1 MWTITNQHQ
10 LLMKKVIT
18 YGTFDLFHFGHL
30 ELLRRAKELGDFLV
44 VAVSTDEFNIKKEK
58 KCVYP
63 FEHRIKIVEAIQ
75 YVDKVIPEENWEQKR
90 RDILSNKIQIFTI
103 GDDWK
108 GEFDKLS
115 DICDIIYIDRTKDI
129 STSNLKDNLASGN

>member
-1 MWTITNQHQ
+1 
-10 LLMKKVIT
+10 MKKVIT

-30 ELLRRAKELGDFLV
+30 ELLRRAKKLGDFLV

-75 YVDKVIPEENWEQKR
+75 YVDKVIPVAF
-90 RDILSNKIQIFTI
+90 IQPLAIFFVLI
-103 GDDWK
+103 PQELW
-108 GEFDKLS
+108 
-115 DICDIIYIDRTKDI
+115 I
-129 STSNLKDNLASGN
+129 

>member
-1 MWTITNQHQ
+1 
-10 LLMKKVIT
+10 MKKVIT

-44 VAVSTDEFNIKKEK
+44 VAISTDEFNIKKGKE
-58 KCVYP
+58 CIYP

-90 RDILSNKIQIFTI
+90 KDILSNKIQIFTI

-108 GEFDKLS
+108 GEFDELR
-115 DICDIIYIDRTKDI
+115 DICDIIYIDRTKGI
-129 STSNLKDNLASGN
+129 STSNLKENLASGN

>member
-1 MWTITNQHQ
+1 
-10 LLMKKVIT
+10 MKKVIT

-30 ELLRRAKELGDFLV
+30 ELLRRAKELGNFLV
-44 VAVSTDEFNIKKEK
+44 VAVSTDEFNIKKGKE
-58 KCVYP
+58 CIYP

-115 DICDIIYIDRTKDI
+115 DICDIIYINRTKDI

>member
-1 MWTITNQHQ
+1 
-10 LLMKKVIT
+10 MKKVIT

-30 ELLRRAKELGDFLV
+30 ELLRKAKELGDFLV

-58 KCVYP
+58 KCLYP

-90 RDILSNKIQIFTI
+90 RDILSNNIQIFTI

-108 GEFDKLS
+108 GEFDELS
-115 DICDIIYIDRTKDI
+115 DICDIIYIDRTKGI
-129 STSNLKDNLASGN
+129 STSNLKNNLASGN

>member
-1 MWTITNQHQ
+1 
-10 LLMKKVIT
+10 MKKVIT

-44 VAVSTDEFNIKKEK
+44 VAVSTDEFNIKKRK
-58 KCVYP
+58 KCIYP

-90 RDILSNKIQIFTI
+90 RDILSNKIQIFT
-103 GDDWK
+103 
-108 GEFDKLS
+108 
-115 DICDIIYIDRTKDI
+115 
-129 STSNLKDNLASGN
+129 

>member
-1 MWTITNQHQ
+1 
-10 LLMKKVIT
+10 MKEVT
-18 YGTFDLFHFGHL
+18 AQD
-30 ELLRRAKELGDFLV
+30 
-44 VAVSTDEFNIKKEK
+44 IKKGK
-58 KCVYP
+58 KCIYP

-108 GEFDKLS
+108 GEFDELS
-115 DICDIIYIDRTKDI
+115 DICDIIYIDRTKGI
-129 STSNLKDNLASGN
+129 STSNLKDNLASRN

>member
-1 MWTITNQHQ
+1 
-10 LLMKKVIT
+10 MKKVIT

-44 VAVSTDEFNIKKEK
+44 VAVSTDEFNIKKGKE
-58 KCVYP
+58 CIYP

-90 RDILSNKIQIFTI
+90 KDILSNKIQIFTI

-108 GEFDKLS
+108 GEFDELR
-115 DICDIIYIDRTKDI
+115 DICDIIYIDRTKGI
-129 STSNLKDNLASGN
+129 STSNLKENLASGN

>member
-1 MWTITNQHQ
+1 M
-10 LLMKKVIT
+10 
-18 YGTFDLFHFGHL
+18 
-30 ELLRRAKELGDFLV
+30 E
-44 VAVSTDEFNIKKEK
+44 EK
-58 KCVYP
+58 KCIYP
-63 FEHRIKIVEAIQ
+63 YEHRIKIVEAIQ

-108 GEFDKLS
+108 GEFDELS
-115 DICDIIYIDRTKDI
+115 DICDIIYIGRTKGI

>member
-1 MWTITNQHQ
+1 
-10 LLMKKVIT
+10 MKKVIT

-30 ELLRRAKELGDFLV
+30 ELLRRAKELGNFLV
-44 VAVSTDEFNIKKEK
+44 VAVSTDEFNIKKGKE
-58 KCVYP
+58 CIYP

-90 RDILSNKIQIFTI
+90 KDILSNKIQIFTI

-115 DICDIIYIDRTKDI
+115 DICDIIYINRTKDI

>member
-1 MWTITNQHQ
+1 
-10 LLMKKVIT
+10 MKKVIT

-44 VAVSTDEFNIKKEK
+44 VAVSTDEFNIKKGKE
-58 KCVYP
+58 CIYP
-63 FEHRIKIVEAIQ
+63 FEHRSKIVEAIQ

-115 DICDIIYIDRTKDI
+115 DICDIIYINRTKDI